1 VETAEHMTLY
11 GALIKSHR
19 VDGAL
24 ARETVDNHHMTRP
37 EFRDLFSKIFDKPL
51 KDGKRKARRCGKNP
65 RSCASWP
72 VFRKL
77 ISGVRWLTS

>member
-24 ARETVDNHHMTRP
+24 AREAVDNHHMTRP

-51 KDGKRKARRCGKNP
+51 SRTASEKRVDAEKNP

-72 VFRKL
+72 VFV
-77 ISGVRWLTS
+77 S